1 MENVEGF
8 YVGEK
13 SKDHSSPEPYK
24 GYRYV
29 DYKEK
34 ESGKY
39 YRNSWLDNNTSE
51 LCVPVGKYLYSD
63 YAKAFKQGR
72 CIAKQEIAESDVSQW
87 DTSDKNKNETIF
99 IPNYLTK
106 WTVKITNR
114 STSKPLS
121 ELINYYYGQGWVA
134 ISFSSIAQYGRWTSC
149 SLEES
154 YQEMLLETLNP
165 KKGEN

>member
-51 LCVPVGKYLYSD
+51 LCVPVCKFHSKFP
-63 YAKAFKQGR
+63 A
-72 CIAKQEIAESDVSQW
+72 VSQ
-87 DTSDKNKNETIF
+87 TCFHFFNSESGC
-99 IPNYLTK
+99 
-106 WTVKITNR
+106 KI
-114 STSKPLS
+114 
-121 ELINYYYGQGWVA
+121 VA
-134 ISFSSIAQYGRWTSC
+134 
-149 SLEES
+149 
-154 YQEMLLETLNP
+154 
-165 KKGEN
+165 